1 MLADNQVRETSVGL
15 PLTRDF
21 CASGMGKYVRLGE
34 HCHLISFGKSGA
46 QKMLQNVFVLGV
58 LLGTFQKRCAK
69 SKQIIGKYY
78 MNIVFRET
86 AIVSV
91 LTSSS

>member
-1 MLADNQVRETSVGL
+1 
-15 PLTRDF
+15 
-21 CASGMGKYVRLGE
+21 
-34 HCHLISFGKSGA
+34 
-46 QKMLQNVFVLGV
+46 MLQNVFVLGV

-86 AIVSV
+86 AIASV

>member
-1 MLADNQVRETSVGL
+1 
-15 PLTRDF
+15 
-21 CASGMGKYVRLGE
+21 
-34 HCHLISFGKSGA
+34 
-46 QKMLQNVFVLGV
+46 MLQNVFVLGV

>member
-46 QKMLQNVFVLGV
+46 QKMLQNVFILGV
-58 LLGTFQKRCAK
+58 LLGTFQKRYAK
-69 SKQIIGKYY
+69 SK
-78 MNIVFRET
+78 
-86 AIVSV
+86 
-91 LTSSS
+91 